1 MNKKRIGGLLNLY
14 LHDGLTPN
22 IKVVKIKPNP
32 IIPIYEQ
39 MGMTEREFLA
49 GGQNPNASCARMEK
63 VEINTY
69 PVGGQ
74 KIRAGFSD
82 ESQTLLIVENENDP
96 LQF

>member
-22 IKVVKIKPNP
+22 IKAIEIKPCLEY

-49 GGQNPNASCARMEK
+49 EGQNPSVSCIRTEK

-69 PVGGQ
+69 LIREQ
-74 KIRAGFSD
+74 KICAGFSD
-82 ESQTLLIVENENDP
+82 ESQTLIIAESENDTN
-96 LQF
+96 